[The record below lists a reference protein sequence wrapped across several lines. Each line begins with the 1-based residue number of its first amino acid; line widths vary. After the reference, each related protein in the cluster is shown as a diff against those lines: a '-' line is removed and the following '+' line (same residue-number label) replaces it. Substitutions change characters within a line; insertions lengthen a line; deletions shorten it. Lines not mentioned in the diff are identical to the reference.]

1 MHNDHSML
9 KGLQNGTIKLYQ
21 LETLLGN
28 DNIRAVS
35 LRQQYTLSTKQSVV
49 QHISQTKTDTW
60 LPVDVHPAGREL
72 FIRFSA
78 DAGDAMGMNM
88 LSNGVQKALSTM
100 QNGDWP
106 DMKVL
111 SLSGNVCVDKKVSGI
126 NTLLGRGK
134 SVTAQ
139 ILLRRDVLSLSSTA
153 SLETIHN
160 IVEANNLSTQKAG
173 SVEGFS
179 LTAAQTLAAVFTA
192 TGQDLAQLVESSSA
206 IVSTSLLSPN
216 SLLLSVSLPCLEMAT
231 VGGGTGLPA
240 QSANLDSI
248 IPNRQTL
255 PTGEAVRTLSSVTAA
270 LVLASELAALCEMAE
285 QIDLFN
291 SD

>member
-1 MHNDHSML
+1 ML
-9 KGLQNGTIKLYQ
+9 IGLQNGTIKLYQ

-35 LRQQYTLSTKQSVV
+35 LRQQYTLSTKQSVA

-60 LPVDVHPAGREL
+60 LPVDGHER
-72 FIRFSA
+72 
-78 DAGDAMGMNM
+78 DAMGMNM
-88 LSNGVQKALSTM
+88 LSNGVQKTLSTM

-139 ILLRRDVLSLSSTA
+139 ILLRRDVLSFSSTA

-206 IVSTSLLSPN
+206 IVSTSLASPD

-255 PTGEAVRTLSSVTAA
+255 PTGEAVRTLCSVTAA